1 MYQKTAEDIVHDL
14 SKLFD
19 RNVCVFTNDGGCLP
33 MITNLLDLSSDFV
46 ELHDHVLSEQIN
58 LQVLIEIES
67 LRPADLESLRRWVRI
82 LLTSWSFNREM
93 SCWMRVNFFEFEYIS
108 FLVLALFIGVIF
120 SPISVIEWQGC
131 TSWNLW
137 LHDRALLS

>member
-1 MYQKTAEDIVHDL
+1 
-14 SKLFD
+14 
-19 RNVCVFTNDGGCLP
+19 

-108 FLVLALFIGVIF
+108 FLVLALFIDLIF
-120 SPISVIEWQGC
+120 SLISVIEWQGC